1 MRDFGSIQS
10 PHNAYILN
18 LGLESLAVRMPR
30 YVENAQK
37 VAEFLEANEMVTWVN
52 YPGLPSNKYYEL
64 AKKLMPNGT
73 CGVISFG
80 VKGGR
85 KAAETFMKN
94 LKLGSIETHVADA
107 VTCVLHPASS
117 THRQMNDEELEAA
130 GVGSDLIRL
139 SVGLENV
146 DDIIADL
153 AQALNA
159 AK

>member
-1 MRDFGSIQS
+1 
-10 PHNAYILN
+10 
-18 LGLESLAVRMPR
+18 
-30 YVENAQK
+30 
-37 VAEFLEANEMVTWVN
+37 
-52 YPGLPSNKYYEL
+52 
-64 AKKLMPNGT
+64 MPNGT